1 MSKQLFDIGDLVA
14 WRREEKDYGI
24 VLDRR
29 FATITGTEDLFVR
42 FFSSSSSEA
51 RWYDSKNF
59 TLISRTTLAS

>member
-1 MSKQLFDIGDLVA
+1 MSSQLFDIGDLVA

-42 FFSSSSSEA
+42 FFSTSSEA

-59 TLISRTTLAS
+59 TLVSRTTLAS

>member
-1 MSKQLFDIGDLVA
+1 MPMQLFDIGDLVA

-29 FATITGTEDLFVR
+29 VATITGTEDLFVR
-42 FFSSSSSEA
+42 FFSTASAEA
-51 RWYDSKNF
+51 RWYDAKNF

>member
-1 MSKQLFDIGDLVA
+1 MASQLFDVGDLVV

-29 FATITGTEDLFVR
+29 VATITGTEDLFVR
-42 FFSSSSSEA
+42 FFSSTSSEA

-59 TLISRTTLAS
+59 TLVSRTSLVS

>member
-1 MSKQLFDIGDLVA
+1 VSKQLFDIGDLVA